1 MKLKDLLIEK
11 RNDRGVPI
19 VTKKSDV
26 SKLLKKVEKAQK
38 ELDKVRVAFNEMY
51 SPARAMER
59 AEKNSF
65 HDYKRETDG
74 DVKMHNSNYA
84 TEVENMW
91 GNIADS
97 INGNIVFSISKLGD
111 MVRRL
116 KSDLSKLQ
124 GKV

>member
-1 MKLKDLLIEK
+1 
-11 RNDRGVPI
+11 
-19 VTKKSDV
+19 
-26 SKLLKKVEKAQK
+26 
-38 ELDKVRVAFNEMY
+38 
-51 SPARAMER
+51 MER

-97 INGNIVFSISKLGD
+97 INGSIVFSISKLGD

>member
-97 INGNIVFSISKLGD
+97 INGSIVFSISKLGD

>member
-26 SKLLKKVEKAQK
+26 KKFLKQVEKAEK

-51 SPARAMER
+51 SPARSMER

-84 TEVENMW
+84 TEVENIW
-91 GNIADS
+91 ANIAGN
-97 INGNIVFSISKLGD
+97 INGNIVFSIGKLRD
-111 MVRRL
+111 MVRTL